1 MDERVE
7 SKNWVYLKDH
17 GIWVSCIVFVLNC
30 TCHIVFIMG
39 TTSHEMCKLVK
50 AEKARQIMTELDLRA
65 YTNRLKVVK

>member
-1 MDERVE
+1 
-7 SKNWVYLKDH
+7 
-17 GIWVSCIVFVLNC
+17 
-30 TCHIVFIMG
+30 MG